1 MTSNY
6 YYNVWHSLYLELD
19 LQIENK
25 KYKLGA
31 GRDIRGGK
39 LKERKNSSKFAL
51 RFDDNDENENIIWIL
66 VYLG

>member
-1 MTSNY
+1 MCDTVYIWN
-6 YYNVWHSLYLELD
+6 WL
-19 LQIENK
+19 LQAENK

>member
-1 MTSNY
+1 MCDTVYIWN
-6 YYNVWHSLYLELD
+6 WL
-19 LQIENK
+19 LQTENK
-25 KYKLGA
+25 KDKLGA

>member
-1 MTSNY
+1 MCDTVYIWN
-6 YYNVWHSLYLELD
+6 WL
-19 LQIENK
+19 LQTENK